1 MGGDDIVLE
10 NDNELI
16 MRNTLRIKDTGES
29 GIFPLLVAD
38 RSNPRSSNMDK
49 VSPRATA
56 VDKKSRNNDLTEA
69 LYSKKILVH
78 KDESRDARSK
88 GISKTGTA
96 QNLRKKQQ
104 HELHDISAATLH
116 TSNH

>member
-1 MGGDDIVLE
+1 MGGNDIVLE

-29 GIFPLLVAD
+29 SIFPLLVAD
-38 RSNPRSSNMDK
+38 RSNPRSSNK

-69 LYSKKILVH
+69 LF
-78 KDESRDARSK
+78 
-88 GISKTGTA
+88 
-96 QNLRKKQQ
+96 
-104 HELHDISAATLH
+104 
-116 TSNH
+116 